1 MLPPPPPHESFIIG
15 SGTTR
20 TRKKIAGDYDV
31 APFFSQNI
39 PPPPPLLRE
48 RCARGYAVTRR
59 QHNIDTAIIYYF
71 HTRMVVAVA
80 DDPNPDDDGKS
91 PANPNP
97 SPISSY
103 CRLLLPRFV
112 VDVENN
118 RLPMP
123 PSPKPP
129 PPPSSSPPNDD
140 DDDDDDDIPSRR
152 LAAYIEAAI
161 AASSHE
167 SSPDR
172 KDAMLPL
179 LLPVADEYSEPE
191 EATTRMSTAST
202 IVEPSAAPR
211 AYGSD
216 PCDSHATRNA
226 FANRDGADDLEE
238 GGNAS
243 DTRSPRRIAM
253 HETWT
258 HDRSEARR
266 REEE

>member
-1 MLPPPPPHESFIIG
+1 M
-15 SGTTR
+15 
-20 TRKKIAGDYDV
+20 
-31 APFFSQNI
+31 
-39 PPPPPLLRE
+39 
-48 RCARGYAVTRR
+48 TRR

-129 PPPSSSPPNDD
+129 PPPSSSPPN